1 MSIPSD
7 GRRVKVAVVGAG
19 LMGHG
24 IAQAF
29 MVTNFDVSIWDPDR
43 TTRDNVKT
51 RIREH
56 LNLLCDSSPVT
67 LTVCDSL
74 EQCVQEC
81 DFVVEAVPENLEL
94 KRDLISKID
103 EINPCCV
110 IGTNTSV
117 LRITEIA
124 ANSRDPSRIVGT
136 HWWNPP
142 YLIPIVEVVRGNQT
156 SELVACQVKEW
167 LTAAEKVAVDVFK
180 DVPGF
185 VGNRM
190 QFALLREAMHIVDEG
205 ICSSET
211 VDLVASQTFGR
222 RLSVVGPLRNADF
235 IGLDLVEAIMDYLL
249 PSLTDSKDT
258 PRLIKQQL
266 KAGKLGAKAG
276 GGIFRWEAGER
287 DSVENRLLE
296 HLLRANQAY

>member
-1 MSIPSD
+1 MNISSD
-7 GRRVKVAVVGAG
+7 GRRVKIAVIGAG

-24 IAQAF
+24 IAQVF
-29 MVTNFDVSIWDPDR
+29 MVANFDVSIWDPNR

-56 LNLLCDSSPVT
+56 LTLLGDSSPVT
-67 LTVCDSL
+67 LSVCDSL
-74 EQCVQEC
+74 EECVHDC
-81 DFVVEAVPENLEL
+81 DFVVEAVPEDLDL
-94 KRDLISKID
+94 KRDLIRKID
-103 EINPCCV
+103 EINTRCV

-124 ANSRDPSRIVGT
+124 ADSKDPSRIVGT

-142 YLIPIVEVVRGNQT
+142 YLIPVVEVVRGNQT
-156 SELVACQVKEW
+156 SESVACQVKEW
-167 LTAAEKVAVDVFK
+167 LNAAGKVAVDVFK

-205 ICSSET
+205 ICSAET

-222 RLSVVGPLRNADF
+222 RLSAVGPLRNADF
-235 IGLDLVEAIMDYLL
+235 IGLDLVAAIMEYLS
-249 PSLTDSKDT
+249 PSLSDSKDI
-258 PRLIKQQL
+258 PHLVKQQL
-266 KAGKLGAKAG
+266 QAERFGAKTG
-276 GGIFRWEAGER
+276 GGIFNWEAGER
-287 DSVENRLLE
+287 GSVEKRLLE
-296 HLLRANQAY
+296 HLLRTAPAD